1 MKKIIL
7 EGILGDKFGR
17 EWELDVSS
25 PSDVVSAIGVQ
36 KKGFREFLI
45 GSSED
50 GLNYEVLID
59 GEGVQSMEEYIHPV
73 PQNSTISFI
82 PIVAGSK
89 SRLGMILTGIA
100 LVIAAPY
107 AAAAFGQMAGGLQAG
122 ATIGQAAGG
131 LKSVGVTGA
140 LKAGAASA
148 GAGAFA
154 TAATFGIY
162 AAATYAGYGLIF
174 GGAAQYL
181 TPKVEDGKS
190 AVSAENYLFNGAL
203 NTVRQGGPVP
213 LVYGRMITGSSVIS
227 ASLFTQTSSTKAGV
241 EAAAARMVGISNFRT
256 GGATYGENTPGTQG
270 PSRGPQGPQGCFA
283 AGSLVH
289 MADGSFK
296 AIEDLTVGELIQ
308 SYNFEKGYQ
317 EAKPILQLMVPRP
330 DTVYDVVTTKGTTR
344 ITGGQLVYSKLGWAC
359 IDKDAYQKENEQF
372 GDLGIDPVSLKVGN
386 SLEYAEVL
394 NITRVGVEKVY
405 HLSSIKDNHN
415 YYVNGILAH
424 NRQNIRGDTQKE

>member
-7 EGILGDKFGR
+7 EGILGDKFGK

-59 GEGVQSMEEYIHPV
+59 GEGVQSLEEYVHPV
-73 PQNSTISFI
+73 PQNATISFI

-107 AAAAFGQMAGGLQAG
+107 MAGAFAQVVGAGGATSIGSTAGTLKGLGATGALQAG
-122 ATIGQAAGG
+122 AA
-131 LKSVGVTGA
+131 
-140 LKAGAASA
+140 AGAA
-148 GAGAFA
+148 GATGV
-154 TAATFGIY
+154 AATMGIY
-162 AAATYAGYGLIF
+162 AAATFAGYGLIF

-190 AVSAENYLFNGAL
+190 AITAENYLFNGAI

-213 LVYGRMITGSSVIS
+213 LVYGRMVTGSSVIS

-241 EAAAARMVGISNFRT
+241 ESAAARMVGISNFRT
-256 GGATYGENTPGTQG
+256 GGATYGENTPGTGSQ
-270 PSRGPQGPQGCFA
+270 GPQGPARGGCFA

-308 SYNFEKGYQ
+308 SYNFEKEYQ
-317 EAKPILQLMVPRP
+317 ETKPILQLMVPRP

-344 ITGGQLVYSKLGWAC
+344 MTGGQLVYSKLGWAC
-359 IDKDAYQKENEQF
+359 IDKNAYRNENEQY
-372 GDLGIDPVSLKVGN
+372 GDLGIEPVTLKIGN
-386 SLEYAEVL
+386 SLEYAEIL

-405 HLSSIKDNHN
+405 HLSSIQDNHN
-415 YYVNGILAH
+415 YYVDGILAH
-424 NRQNIRGDTQKE
+424 NRQNVGQQIKA

>member
-7 EGILGDKFGR
+7 EGILGDKFGK

-59 GEGVQSMEEYIHPV
+59 GEGVQSMEEYVHPV

-131 LKSVGVTGA
+131 LKSVGVAGS
-140 LKAGAASA
+140 LQAGAAAA
-148 GAGAFA
+148 GAGAYA

-190 AVSAENYLFNGAL
+190 AITAENYLFNGAL

-213 LVYGRMITGSSVIS
+213 LVYGRMVTGSSVIS

-241 EAAAARMVGISNFRT
+241 ESAAARMVGISNFRI
-256 GGATYGENTPGTQG
+256 GGATYGNNTPGT
-270 PSRGPQGPQGCFA
+270 GPQGPQGPQGGCFA

-308 SYNFEKGYQ
+308 SYNFEKEYQ
-317 EAKPILQLMVPRP
+317 ETKPILQLMVPRS

-344 ITGGQLVYSKLGWAC
+344 MTGGQLVYSKLGWAC
-359 IDKDAYQKENEQF
+359 IDKNAYQKENEQY
-372 GDLGIDPVSLKVGN
+372 GDLGIEPVTLKIGN
-386 SLEYAEVL
+386 SLEYAEIL

-405 HLSSIKDNHN
+405 HLSSIQDNHN
-415 YYVNGILAH
+415 YYVDGILAH
-424 NRQNIRGDTQKE
+424 NRQTLTQAKR

>member
-7 EGILGDKFGR
+7 EGILGDKFGK

-59 GEGVQSMEEYIHPV
+59 GEGVQSLEEYVHPV
-73 PQNSTISFI
+73 PQNATISFI

-107 AAAAFGQMAGGLQAG
+107 MAGAFAQVVGAGGATSIGSTAGTLKGLGATGALQAG
-122 ATIGQAAGG
+122 AA
-131 LKSVGVTGA
+131 
-140 LKAGAASA
+140 AGAA
-148 GAGAFA
+148 GATGV
-154 TAATFGIY
+154 AATMGIY
-162 AAATYAGYGLIF
+162 AAATFAGYGLIF

-190 AVSAENYLFNGAL
+190 AITAEDYLFNGAI

-213 LVYGRMITGSSVIS
+213 LVYGRMVTGSSVIS

-241 EAAAARMVGISNFRT
+241 ESAAARMVGISNFRT
-256 GGATYGENTPGTQG
+256 GGATYGENTPGTGSQ
-270 PSRGPQGPQGCFA
+270 GPQGPARGGCFA

-308 SYNFEKGYQ
+308 SYNFEKEYQ
-317 EAKPILQLMVPRP
+317 ETKPILQLMVPRP

-344 ITGGQLVYSKLGWAC
+344 MTGGQLVYSKLGWAC
-359 IDKDAYQKENEQF
+359 IDKNAYQKENEQY
-372 GDLGIDPVSLKVGN
+372 GDLGIEPVTLKIGN
-386 SLEYAEVL
+386 SLEYAEIL
-394 NITRVGVEKVY
+394 NITRVGVEMVY
-405 HLSSIKDNHN
+405 HLSSIQDNHN
-415 YYVNGILAH
+415 YYVDGILAH
-424 NRQNIRGDTQKE
+424 NRQNVGQQIKA

>member
-7 EGILGDKFGR
+7 EGILGDKFGK

-59 GEGVQSMEEYIHPV
+59 GEGVQSLEEYVHPV
-73 PQNSTISFI
+73 PQNATISFI

-107 AAAAFGQMAGGLQAG
+107 MAGAFAQVVGAGGATSIGSTAGTLKGLGATGALQAG
-122 ATIGQAAGG
+122 AA
-131 LKSVGVTGA
+131 
-140 LKAGAASA
+140 AGAA
-148 GAGAFA
+148 GATGV
-154 TAATFGIY
+154 AATMGIY
-162 AAATYAGYGLIF
+162 AAATFAGYGLIF

-190 AVSAENYLFNGAL
+190 AITAENYLFNGAI

-213 LVYGRMITGSSVIS
+213 LVYGRMVTGSSVIS

-241 EAAAARMVGISNFRT
+241 ESAAARMVGISNFRT
-256 GGATYGENTPGTQG
+256 GGATYGENTPGTGSQ
-270 PSRGPQGPQGCFA
+270 GPQGPARGGCFA

-308 SYNFEKGYQ
+308 SYNFEKEYQ
-317 EAKPILQLMVPRP
+317 ETKPILQLMVPRP

-344 ITGGQLVYSKLGWAC
+344 MTGGQLVYSKLGWAC
-359 IDKDAYQKENEQF
+359 IDKNAYQKENEQY
-372 GDLGIDPVSLKVGN
+372 GDLGIEPVTLKIGN
-386 SLEYAEVL
+386 SLEYAEIL

-405 HLSSIKDNHN
+405 HLSSIQDNHN
-415 YYVNGILAH
+415 YYVDGILAH
-424 NRQNIRGDTQKE
+424 NRQNVGQQIKA

>member
-7 EGILGDKFGR
+7 EGILGDKFGK

-59 GEGVQSMEEYIHPV
+59 GEGVQSLEEYVHPV
-73 PQNSTISFI
+73 PQNATISFI

-107 AAAAFGQMAGGLQAG
+107 MAGAFAQVVGAGGATSIGSTAGTLKGLGATGALQAG
-122 ATIGQAAGG
+122 AA
-131 LKSVGVTGA
+131 
-140 LKAGAASA
+140 AGAA
-148 GAGAFA
+148 GATGV
-154 TAATFGIY
+154 AATMGIY
-162 AAATYAGYGLIF
+162 AAATFAGYGLIF

-190 AVSAENYLFNGAL
+190 AITAENYLFNGAI

-213 LVYGRMITGSSVIS
+213 LVYGRMVTGSSVIS

-241 EAAAARMVGISNFRT
+241 ESAAARMVGISNFRT
-256 GGATYGENTPGTQG
+256 GGATYGENTPGTGSQ
-270 PSRGPQGPQGCFA
+270 GPQGPARGGCFA

-308 SYNFEKGYQ
+308 SYNFEKEYQ
-317 EAKPILQLMVPRP
+317 ETKPILQLMVPRP

-344 ITGGQLVYSKLGWAC
+344 MTGGQLVYSKLGWAC
-359 IDKDAYQKENEQF
+359 IDKNAYQKENEQY
-372 GDLGIDPVSLKVGN
+372 GDLGIEPVTLKIGN
-386 SLEYAEVL
+386 SLEYAEIL
-394 NITRVGVEKVY
+394 NITRVGVEMVY
-405 HLSSIKDNHN
+405 HLSSIQDNHN
-415 YYVNGILAH
+415 YYVDGILAH
-424 NRQNIRGDTQKE
+424 NRQNVGQQIKA

>member
-59 GEGVQSMEEYIHPV
+59 GEGVQSMEEYVHPV

-131 LKSVGVTGA
+131 LKSVGVAGS
-140 LKAGAASA
+140 LQAGAAAA
-148 GAGAFA
+148 GAGAYA

-190 AVSAENYLFNGAL
+190 AITAENYLFNGAL

-213 LVYGRMITGSSVIS
+213 LVYGRMVTGSSVIS

-241 EAAAARMVGISNFRT
+241 ESAAARMVGISNFRI
-256 GGATYGENTPGTQG
+256 GGATYGNNTPGT
-270 PSRGPQGPQGCFA
+270 GPQGPQGPQGGCFA

-308 SYNFEKGYQ
+308 SYNFEKEYQ
-317 EAKPILQLMVPRP
+317 ETKPILQLMVPRS

-344 ITGGQLVYSKLGWAC
+344 MTGGQLVYSKLGWAC
-359 IDKDAYQKENEQF
+359 IDKNAYQKENEQY
-372 GDLGIDPVSLKVGN
+372 GDLGIEPVTLKIGN
-386 SLEYAEVL
+386 SLEYAEIL

-405 HLSSIKDNHN
+405 HLSSIQDNHN
-415 YYVNGILAH
+415 YYVDGILAH
-424 NRQNIRGDTQKE
+424 NRQTLTQAKR

>member
-7 EGILGDKFGR
+7 EGILGDKFGK

-59 GEGVQSMEEYIHPV
+59 GEGVQSMEEYVHPV

-107 AAAAFGQMAGGLQAG
+107 MAGAFAQVVGAGGATSIGSTAGTLKGLGATGALQAG
-122 ATIGQAAGG
+122 AA
-131 LKSVGVTGA
+131 
-140 LKAGAASA
+140 AGAA
-148 GAGAFA
+148 GATGV
-154 TAATFGIY
+154 AATMGIY
-162 AAATYAGYGLIF
+162 AAATFAGYGLIF

-190 AVSAENYLFNGAL
+190 AITAENYLFNGAI

-213 LVYGRMITGSSVIS
+213 LVYGRMVTGSSVIS

-241 EAAAARMVGISNFRT
+241 ESAAARMVGISNFRT
-256 GGATYGENTPGTQG
+256 GGATY
-270 PSRGPQGPQGCFA
+270 SRNRF
-283 AGSLVH
+283 
-289 MADGSFK
+289 
-296 AIEDLTVGELIQ
+296 
-308 SYNFEKGYQ
+308 
-317 EAKPILQLMVPRP
+317 
-330 DTVYDVVTTKGTTR
+330 TR
-344 ITGGQLVYSKLGWAC
+344 S
-359 IDKDAYQKENEQF
+359 
-372 GDLGIDPVSLKVGN
+372 
-386 SLEYAEVL
+386 
-394 NITRVGVEKVY
+394 TRSRTRWLFCSRLFSTYGRR
-405 HLSSIKDNHN
+405 IF
-415 YYVNGILAH
+415 
-424 NRQNIRGDTQKE
+424 